1 MPTEKEEKTTKKT
14 TKKAEPVEK
23 KTTTKSTSKK
33 TTTKKNTKPATKKET
48 GTRSTAKK
56 ETSTKTT
63 TKKTTAKK
71 ATTKKTEPSKKTEKK
86 PTKSKKTVV
95 EEIDTKAEVEE
106 TVKEIDTKAET
117 EEVVEE
123 VETKKEVKTVDM
135 QEMQKVLKQEIK
147 SKKTV
152 TEEQQKKM
160 NGEVF
165 KNIIIAIAIVLF
177 LNCIIL
183 GFMNIESSIFIVDLK
198 VFAVSLLAVAIGIF
212 EFAYKKD
219 SGKAAIYGI
228 EILFLALC
236 MLAFIYID
244 IMLNSKFVIIAVL
257 LTYAIA
263 IYYTAKS
270 IIVYKKMKK
279 QYLIDSIKKEI
290 VKK

>member
-23 KTTTKSTSKK
+23 KTTTKVTSKK
-33 TTTKKNTKPATKKET
+33 TTTKKTTKPT
-48 GTRSTAKK
+48 
-56 ETSTKTT
+56 
-63 TKKTTAKK
+63 
-71 ATTKKTEPSKKTEKK
+71 
-86 PTKSKKTVV
+86 
-95 EEIDTKAEVEE
+95 
-106 TVKEIDTKAET
+106 
-117 EEVVEE
+117 
-123 VETKKEVKTVDM
+123 TKKEVKTVDM

-198 VFAVSLLAVAIGIF
+198 VFAISLLAVAIGIF

-228 EILFLALC
+228 EVLFLALC
-236 MLAFIYID
+236 MLAFIYIN

>member
-1 MPTEKEEKTTKKT
+1 M
-14 TKKAEPVEK
+14 VE
-23 KTTTKSTSKK
+23 
-33 TTTKKNTKPATKKET
+33 
-48 GTRSTAKK
+48 
-56 ETSTKTT
+56 
-63 TKKTTAKK
+63 
-71 ATTKKTEPSKKTEKK
+71 
-86 PTKSKKTVV
+86 
-95 EEIDTKAEVEE
+95 
-106 TVKEIDTKAET
+106 EIDTKAET

-135 QEMQKVLKQEIK
+135 QEMQKVLKQEIQ

>member
-14 TKKAEPVEK
+14 TKKTEPVEK

-33 TTTKKNTKPATKKET
+33 TTTKKTTKPAAKKET
-48 GTRSTAKK
+48 GTKSTAKK
-56 ETSTKTT
+56 ETTTKTT

-71 ATTKKTEPSKKTEKK
+71 ATTKKAEPSKKTEKK
-86 PTKSKKTVV
+86 PTRSKKKVV
-95 EEIDTKAEVEE
+95 KEIDTKAEVEE
-106 TVKEIDTKAET
+106 AVKEIDTKLET
-117 EEVVEE
+117 EEVIEE

>member
-1 MPTEKEEKTTKKT
+1 MPTEKKEKTTKMT
-14 TKKAEPVEK
+14 TKKAEPVE
-23 KTTTKSTSKK
+23 KK

-86 PTKSKKTVV
+86 PTKSKKT
-95 EEIDTKAEVEE
+95 
-106 TVKEIDTKAET
+106 
-117 EEVVEE
+117 VVEE

>member
-14 TKKAEPVEK
+14 TKKAEPVE
-23 KTTTKSTSKK
+23 KK

-56 ETSTKTT
+56 ETSTKTAT
-63 TKKTTAKK
+63 KK
-71 ATTKKTEPSKKTEKK
+71 ATTKKAEPSKKTEKK

-95 EEIDTKAEVEE
+95 EEIDTKAE
-106 TVKEIDTKAET
+106 T
-117 EEVVEE
+117 EEIVEE

>member
-1 MPTEKEEKTTKKT
+1 MPTEKEKKTTKKT
-14 TKKAEPVEK
+14 TKKVEPVE
-23 KTTTKSTSKK
+23 KK

-48 GTRSTAKK
+48 GTRLTAKK

-71 ATTKKTEPSKKTEKK
+71 ATTKKMEPSKKTEKK

-95 EEIDTKAEVEE
+95 EEIDTKAE
-106 TVKEIDTKAET
+106 T

-123 VETKKEVKTVDM
+123 VETKKEVK
-135 QEMQKVLKQEIK
+135 KVLKQEIK